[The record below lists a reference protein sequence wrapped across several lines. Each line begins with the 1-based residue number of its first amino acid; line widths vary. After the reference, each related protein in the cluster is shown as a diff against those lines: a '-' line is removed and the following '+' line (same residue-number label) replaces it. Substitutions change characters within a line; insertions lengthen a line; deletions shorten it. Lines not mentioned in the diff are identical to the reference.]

1 MFVIFV
7 KMIAL
12 NVNFRIYKCNMIINC
27 SAADYDVRDAN
38 VKNIVKASLILSRF
52 SVPASIRCGHWQAPQ

>member
-12 NVNFRIYKCNMIINC
+12 NVNFWIYECNMIINC
-27 SAADYDVRDAN
+27 SAAVYDVRDAN
-38 VKNIVKASLILSRF
+38 VKILLKPR
-52 SVPASIRCGHWQAPQ
+52 